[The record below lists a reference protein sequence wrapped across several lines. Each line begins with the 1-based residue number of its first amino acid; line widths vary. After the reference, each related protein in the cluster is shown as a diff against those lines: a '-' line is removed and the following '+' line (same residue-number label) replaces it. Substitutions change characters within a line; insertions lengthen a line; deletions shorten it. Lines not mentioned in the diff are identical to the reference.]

1 MDNVVER
8 NEDAILEEQII
19 SEMEELEAQ
28 DDDVGF
34 NAHENTYEEPE
45 PDPLGN
51 TSFIGIRHDWDEPID
66 PDDDDE
72 DPWIDK
78 KVTGQEAFEY
88 QRILRK
94 QEKSA
99 GRLIGYDTES
109 IMKAAVRIWISK
121 NRKLLNLPLLLDNC
135 GAKRNCVIDGKQY
148 AFPIPVMEAIRTEII
163 ATYDELRIEAN
174 DALKKS
180 DSTKLKKFDDL
191 PGWVIA
197 DILVATG
204 GVRVLNTK
212 HGRNTVGTEHLI
224 FKDYFK
230 NKWTNGK
237 MKWSGQWRQY
247 QEKSRTDLVNK
258 FFRKLCPSATSA
270 DKEDFVTRLYSE
282 APVSYINARN
292 DLIFWRN
299 GVWDYTL
306 QKFTNYDD
314 DDYEELYGDVIC
326 MSKYAVNHPLGR
338 MWGGQEP
345 MKFDA
350 NGNCIEPVRYCHDK
364 AKWTPSMQLKAPFK
378 LGTPQGDASYD
389 CIIRFFQFTLRG
401 MNGSPM
407 VYHIWI
413 DGIGGG
419 QNGKGA
425 TGDILQNLMTPEGM
439 LEGCEDLHPENLIL
453 PVPMEDLGEDHK
465 LGSNLLYARWIRGQ
479 ESDGSTKVIKN
490 CRMIKDLSRGNPV
503 MLRDLYE
510 NAISIAYD
518 GGLSQEINCTP
529 IFAEKDGA
537 MLGHMLIIPFDIK
550 FGLTKPYIKSK
561 YLKEL
566 EVRSW
571 FAWYLTTQLPCYEA
585 YDEHSLNVLQGKSDE
600 VMRDNMGTVQFFD
613 EILPMLPGMDVIP
626 PELIFPLYN
635 NWCTITHSKVV
646 DKKTF
651 IKDMQEY
658 ALMKG
663 SAVDFCASQRRLSAK
678 DVKYQQGIPG
688 KFHGMEAIRR
698 YGYDKYNHPE
708 PFVLKAQ
715 YTNNDSY
722 TDRSDLLDW
731 SYFGDV
737 TYSNIQ
743 EDNTTIEIKG
753 LKQFRNC
760 FIRKKSFY
768 DDPSQC
774 ITTYSEV
781 DDNSSEEVAEMIA
794 NEEPNATN
802 PDIEEWVKNA
812 SPDAVKAWAIKY
824 LMKK

>member
-1 MDNVVER
+1 MDNEMG
-8 NEDAILEEQII
+8 NIEEQIV
-19 SEMEELEAQ
+19 SEMEQFEGQ
-28 DDDVGF
+28 DSYAGYDTHNVTDDVP
-34 NAHENTYEEPE
+34 ENEHCV
-45 PDPLGN
+45 
-51 TSFIGIRHDWDEPID
+51 GIPRDWDKLID
-66 PDDDDE
+66 MDDDDD

-78 KVTGQEAFEY
+78 EVTGKEAFEY
-88 QRILRK
+88 QRRLRGQK
-94 QEKSA
+94 NNAKS
-99 GRLIGYDTES
+99 LIGYDTES
-109 IMKAAVRIWISK
+109 IMKAAVRNWIDT

-135 GAKRNCVIDGKQY
+135 GVKRKCVLDGNWY
-148 AFPIPVMEAIRTEII
+148 TYYVPVMEAIRTEILSE
-163 ATYDELRIEAN
+163 YDKLRIEAN

-180 DSTKLKKFDDL
+180 ESTKLKKFDDL

-230 NKWTNGK
+230 NKYTNGK

-270 DKEDFVTRLYSE
+270 DKEDFVTRLYAE

-306 QKFTNYDD
+306 KKFTNYDD

-326 MSKYAVNHPLGR
+326 MAKYAVNHPLGR
-338 MWGGQEP
+338 MWGGQKP

-350 NGNCIEPVRYCHDK
+350 NGNCIEPVYKCHDG
-364 AKWTPSMQLKAPFK
+364 AKWSPSIQLKAPFK
-378 LGTPQGDASYD
+378 IGTPQGDASYD
-389 CIIRFFQFTLRG
+389 CVVRFFQFTLRG

-407 VYHIWI
+407 VYHVWI

-439 LEGCEDLHPENLIL
+439 LEGCEDLHPENLVL
-453 PVPMEDLGEDHK
+453 PLPMEDLGEDHK
-465 LGSNLLYARWIRGQ
+465 LGSNLLYARLIRGQ
-479 ESDGSTKVIKN
+479 ESDGANKVIKN

-510 NAISIAYD
+510 SAVSIAYD
-518 GGLSQEINCTP
+518 GGLLQEINCTP

-537 MLGHMLIIPFDIK
+537 MLGHLLIIPFDIK
-550 FGLTKPYIKSK
+550 FGLTKPYIKRK
-561 YLKEL
+561 YLKDL

-585 YDEHSLNVLQGKSDE
+585 YDEHSMNILQGKSDE
-600 VMRDNMGTVQFFD
+600 VMRDNMNTVQFFD
-613 EILPMLPGMDVIP
+613 EVLPMIKMNVMP
-626 PELIFPLYN
+626 PDLLHPLYQ
-635 NWCTITHSKVV
+635 NWCRIHGHTGSQCVNRKS
-646 DKKTF
+646 F
-651 IKDMQEY
+651 IKDMQQY
-658 ALMKG
+658 AAMSG
-663 SAVDFCASQRRLSAK
+663 SKVDFTVAQRRMSTD
-678 DVKYQQGIPG
+678 DVKFQQMNND
-688 KFHGMEAIRR
+688 KERHCGMEAIRR
-698 YGYDKYNHPE
+698 YGYDTHGNPLS
-708 PFVLKAQ
+708 FVLMG
-715 YTNNDSY
+715 NNYNTDSY
-722 TDRSDLLDW
+722 TERSDMLDW

-737 TYSNIQ
+737 KYLETVSSDKPNMR
-743 EDNTTIEIKG
+743 IEKLTG

-760 FIRKKSFY
+760 FVRKVSVYK
-768 DDPSQC
+768 DPSQC
-774 ITTYSEV
+774 VTTYTLDEDE
-781 DDNSSEEVAEMIA
+781 DDDE
-794 NEEPNATN
+794 
-802 PDIEEWVKNA
+802 
-812 SPDAVKAWAIKY
+812 
-824 LMKK
+824 